1 MFTRNWSAYSLSL
14 LSAVLLII
22 SQAPISL
29 FFVASFA
36 LVPLLYSLKTGQKKF
51 NFVKGFISGVLC
63 YLGLVYWVVVA
74 MNTYGGISIPLA
86 LLTLFLLVCYMALY
100 MGLFTCFIAYLRDQ
114 FSVPFSLSGPL
125 AWVVLEYA
133 RGIFMSGFPWS
144 NLAHSQYNFL
154 VFIQIASVT
163 GTYFISFLLVAIN
176 CLIYET
182 LYQKRFP
189 LAYGSIVVTLVA
201 ACLVFGSYR
210 LHESI
215 KGDVPVS
222 IIQGNIRQD
231 IKFDESYKN
240 SIIDTYTTLSVEHG
254 KGASLVIWPETA
266 MPFIFFSD
274 QSRYAIESIPQSLSN
289 HLLFGTVSKD
299 SRGRFYNTA
308 YMIGKRGEI
317 EGEYSKVHLVPFGEY
332 TPLAPYFPFLEEIS
346 VAAGNFFSGP
356 NHSPIASGAG
366 KMGMLI
372 CYEGVY
378 PYISNDTVSH
388 GADVLVNITND
399 AWFGKT
405 SAPYQHFA
413 FYIFRAIET
422 DRFVLRAANTGISAI
437 IDPRGRTLAKTGI
450 FQKAVLN
457 GTFSSR
463 KSKTPYVAYGDYFV
477 LLSLL
482 ALIAIITFRKLTLI
496 KSPKV

>member
-1 MFTRNWSAYSLSL
+1 
-14 LSAVLLII
+14 
-22 SQAPISL
+22 
-29 FFVASFA
+29 
-36 LVPLLYSLKTGQKKF
+36 
-51 NFVKGFISGVLC
+51 
-63 YLGLVYWVVVA
+63 
-74 MNTYGGISIPLA
+74 
-86 LLTLFLLVCYMALY
+86 MALY
-100 MGLFTCFIAYLRDQ
+100 MGFFTFLIAYLRDR
-114 FSVPFSLSGPL
+114 FRIPLYVSAPL

-154 VFIQIASVT
+154 AFIQIASIT
-163 GTYFISFLLVAIN
+163 GTYFLSFLLVAIN
-176 CLIYET
+176 CLVYEI
-182 LYQKRFP
+182 LSRKRFP
-189 LAYGSIVVTLVA
+189 LAYGSIVITLA
-201 ACLVFGSYR
+201 ATCLIFGSYR

-215 KGDVPVS
+215 KGDIPVS
-222 IIQGNIRQD
+222 IIQGNIKQD
-231 IKFDESYKN
+231 IKFDEAYKN
-240 SIIDTYTTLSVEHG
+240 AIINTYTSLSLEHG
-254 KGASLVIWPETA
+254 KSASLVIWPETA

-274 QSRYAIESIPQSLSN
+274 QSRYTIESIPQSLSN

-299 SRGRFYNTA
+299 SRGRYYNTA
-308 YMIGKRGEI
+308 YMIGKKGEI

-332 TPLAPYFPFLEEIS
+332 TPLATYFPFLEEIS

-356 NHSPIASGAG
+356 NHSPIASVVG

-378 PYISNDTVSH
+378 PYISNDTVSR

-413 FYIFRAIET
+413 FYVFRAIET
-422 DRFVLRAANTGISAI
+422 DRFVLRAANTGVSAI

-457 GTFSSR
+457 GSFSSR
-463 KSKTPYVAYGDYFV
+463 NTKTTYVTYGDYFV

-482 ALIAIITFRKLTLI
+482 ALVAIVIFRKLTPLNR
-496 KSPKV
+496 